1 LLIADVQP
9 FLWQT
14 SEGSSRLDSA
24 TFRVQRRQVRGI
36 GGSVVYTLAKSRDNA
51 PSIGGGSGTGVVA
64 QNEQDLSAE
73 WGLSNFDQRQRLTA
87 NLQLD
92 LPFGPNRK
100 WLAGGGAWAAML
112 ENWRLTATFSANSG
126 SPLTPRVQGASRDVA
141 QGINGALRADYS
153 GAAIS
158 VADPTVDQFFNTS
171 AFSLPLSGAFGTS
184 PRNIIVGPGS
194 RQLDGQLSRD
204 VRLGG
209 ARAVSIQ
216 FRVTNLLNAV
226 NYQAVDTFV
235 SSPTFGE
242 VLSVRPMRSAQLN
255 LRFRF

>member
-1 LLIADVQP
+1 
-9 FLWQT
+9 
-14 SEGSSRLDSA
+14 
-24 TFRVQRRQVRGI
+24 
-36 GGSVVYTLAKSRDNA
+36 
-51 PSIGGGSGTGVVA
+51 
-64 QNEQDLSAE
+64 
-73 WGLSNFDQRQRLTA
+73 
-87 NLQLD
+87 
-92 LPFGPNRK
+92 
-100 WLAGGGAWAAML
+100 ML

-126 SPLTPRVQGASRDVA
+126 TPLTPRVQGASRDVA
-141 QGINGALRADYS
+141 QGLNGALRGDYDGADV
-153 GAAIS
+153 A

-184 PRNIIVGPGS
+184 PRNIITGPGS

-209 ARAVSIQ
+209 TRVVSVQLRA
-216 FRVTNLLNAV
+216 TNLLNAV